1 MYKIKFIPTGHVFI
15 LPENEAE
22 RLKKQNPNEYLILE
36 KNGKKYSGLEKVV
49 QVVRSI
55 TEVKAMGIYLEW

>member
-15 LPENEAE
+15 LPESEAK

-36 KNGKKYSGLEKVV
+36 KMARNTKIKSEH
-49 QVVRSI
+49 
-55 TEVKAMGIYLEW
+55 